1 MEVFRLINNITFG
14 GNPLTLVGN
23 EIKVGAVAPNFTAL
37 KTDLSPFSL
46 EELKGKVVIISVVPS
61 VDTPV
66 CELQTIR
73 FNTEAY
79 EHGDINVITI
89 SADLPFALGKFC
101 ANKGIDT
108 AITLSDHKGLDFG
121 MKYGFILDEL
131 RLLSRG
137 IIVIGKDG
145 IVKYV
150 EYVQEVTNHPDY
162 DKAMDIAKELV

>member
-1 MEVFRLINNITFG
+1 MINNITFG

-89 SADLPFALGKFC
+89 SADLPFALDKFC

>member
-1 MEVFRLINNITFG
+1 MINNITFG

>member
-1 MEVFRLINNITFG
+1 LINNITFG

>member
-1 MEVFRLINNITFG
+1 MSNNITFG
-14 GNPLTLVGN
+14 GNPLTLIGN
-23 EIKVGAVAPNFTAL
+23 EIKIGEKAPNFTAL

>member
-1 MEVFRLINNITFG
+1 MINNITFG

-37 KTDLSPFSL
+37 KTDLSPFTL